1 MGLWRLRIPIVGPH
15 VAQVAQVEMSSM
27 GIDHEPGVVLPI
39 YRGLFSWQQWHV
51 GPGSVLGVLQIGLKL
66 IWIGGM

>member
-15 VAQVAQVEMSSM
+15 VAQVEMLSI
-27 GIDHEPGVVLPI
+27 GIDRELGVVLPI

-51 GPGSVLGVLQIGLKL
+51 VPGSVRSVLQIGLKL
-66 IWIGGM
+66 IWNGGM